1 MRRRG
6 DPVGFMAVP
15 RANRRPLRRVSAALC
30 RARLCRAGDGCS
42 DAARQSRRLH
52 WDCPPRRSAASVLSG
67 GRSRSLPPDRHM
79 RGTAVALRHL
89 AASPTRGCKQTA
101 GKSVASWIRTKTVA
115 PLQHLAQP
123 HRESAESLPAMGPAR
138 QRAAGPPR
146 SSVQR
151 RAILASPNG
160 ELTRSEAA
168 ATGRAGAG

>member
-1 MRRRG
+1 MPSALVPRRRWVLG
-6 DPVGFMAVP
+6 CGEAIPSTSLGLP
-15 RANRRPLRRVSAALC
+15 PAALG
-30 RARLCRAGDGCS
+30 RFRLERGTLS
-42 DAARQSRRLH
+42 LAATHRRL
-52 WDCPPRRSAASVLSG
+52 RI
-67 GRSRSLPPDRHM
+67 
-79 RGTAVALRHL
+79 TAVALRHL
-89 AASPTRGCKQTA
+89 AASPTPGCKQTA
-101 GKSVASWIRTKTVA
+101 GKSVACWIRTQTVA
-115 PLQHLAQP
+115 ALQHLAQP